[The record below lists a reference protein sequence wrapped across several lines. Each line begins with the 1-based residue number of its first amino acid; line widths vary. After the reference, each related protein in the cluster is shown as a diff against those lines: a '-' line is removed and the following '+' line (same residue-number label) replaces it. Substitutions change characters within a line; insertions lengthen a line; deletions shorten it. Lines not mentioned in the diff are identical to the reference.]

1 MQLKDLVK
9 PIDKMSDEELLERLR
24 EIRHRKTVERPA
36 AKARVEKAEK
46 KQSRGRMSAMD
57 KLLAALTPE
66 EQAELMKSLEEQG
79 GTEGSS

>member
-9 PIDKMSDEELLERLR
+9 PIDQMSDDELLERLR

-46 KQSRGRMSAMD
+46 KQSRSRMTAMD
-57 KLLAALTPE
+57 KMLAALSPE
-66 EQAELMKSLEEQG
+66 EQAELMKSLEEQN
-79 GTEGSS
+79 GTSAG